1 MFTTYQSKLLE
12 RSTLVP
18 GVDKLIFTRPGGNP
32 DWTFQAGQ
40 YMIFHIPQGADH
52 AARRQYSIASPPQP
66 KADPPLAESQKNHL
80 EFIIEYVPNGVAS
93 TYLPQMKTGDLLTM
107 QGPAG
112 VFIHRPSPRHAIYL
126 ATGTGIAPM
135 FSMIPDKFSDQN
147 FSQNIYLYWG
157 LRNYNDIYYLDY
169 LINLKNTYSQRFD
182 FSVCLSR
189 ESELKSKLKQ
199 ELLQFFTLGH
209 VNLGVETLLTRLQTS
224 HASFDYYLC
233 GSKIVVESLRV
244 YLTDKGVTKE
254 QVTFEKFTL

>member
-52 AARRQYSIASPPQP
+52 AARRQYSIASPPS
-66 KADPPLAESQKNHL
+66 EKNHL

-135 FSMIPDKFSDQN
+135 FSMIPDKFSDRN

-157 LRNYNDIYYLDY
+157 LRNYKDIYYLDY

-189 ESELKSKLKQ
+189 ESELESKLKQ